1 MKFDRRRLTA
11 VVLAIALI
19 VGFQGLGT
27 VQAQD
32 EDTPININTA
42 DETTLMMLKG
52 IGEAKARA
60 IIEYRQEQPF
70 ETIEDLMK
78 VSGIGEKTFE
88 DNKHR
93 IIVEETAEE

>member
-11 VVLAIALI
+11 VVLAVALI

-27 VQAQD
+27 APAQD
-32 EDTPININTA
+32 EDTPVNINTA

-70 ETIEDLMK
+70 ETIEDIMN

-88 DNKHR
+88 DNRHR
-93 IIVEETAEE
+93 ITVEGTAEE